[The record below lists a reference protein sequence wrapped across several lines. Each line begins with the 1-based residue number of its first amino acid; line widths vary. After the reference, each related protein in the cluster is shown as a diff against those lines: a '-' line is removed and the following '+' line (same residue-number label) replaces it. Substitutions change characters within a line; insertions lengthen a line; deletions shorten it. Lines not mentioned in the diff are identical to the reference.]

1 MAGTLVSPSG
11 SYVFSCD
18 QVVSSDVPASLFPPS
33 PLCSVVTKAA
43 AVVDVFVL
51 EPTAV
56 NVQQLMT
63 QM

>member
-11 SYVFSCD
+11 SYVVSCD
-18 QVVSSDVPASLFPPS
+18 QVSSDVPASLFLPS

>member
-18 QVVSSDVPASLFPPS
+18 QVSSDVPASLFPPS
-33 PLCSVVTKAA
+33 PLCSVVIKAA
-43 AVVDVFVL
+43 AVVGVFVL

-56 NVQQLMT
+56 NVQQ
-63 QM
+63 